1 MFHYW
6 QRMSIAR
13 KVIWFV
19 SFALGLIVGVY
30 TVQTYID
37 KKVDLYQNI
46 DEHLTSLAVAMSHV
60 YGPHNDQYYA
70 EGTLAQEA
78 YKALC
83 IEMSKSLKA
92 MQVMFVYSMVVDN
105 QGKAS
110 FTASSESAELFDQGN
125 GSAFWEDYHQAP
137 QQLFTAWQTNQPQFA
152 EYSDKWGDF
161 RSIFYPMTTP
171 GGRRY
176 IVGVDVTLDTI
187 QQTLSAEL
195 WETISFGLIIFGV
208 AIVLLALMV
217 NKITV
222 SLKQFSELSKNLA
235 TGSGDLTARL
245 EVKGSDDIAVAAHN
259 INALLNM
266 IHKMWGGVKEL
277 SRENKL
283 VSSELSATTVEVVE
297 RIDSAAQ
304 NASKIV
310 EKMSEVVQLIDLNIE
325 ALSGNDQQ
333 SRLASEELEKLSG
346 IVNDMLLIV
355 KTKEQAEHALTANIV
370 SLSNQIASI
379 QQVLSVIGTIAG
391 QTNLLAL
398 NAMIEA
404 ARSGEH
410 GRGFAVVADEVRKL
424 AERTRQSLEQITIT
438 VNSVITAMQDVYQ
451 QSEMNSDR
459 MEDLS
464 NISELASEAIA
475 STSNTIATMQQIAQT
490 VLHDSKLIQTNIKL
504 SDQII
509 HNNAQISDVNR
520 LSIIQINQCSEYLSF
535 ITQKLDTELS
545 SVST

>member
-1 MFHYW
+1 
-6 QRMSIAR
+6 
-13 KVIWFV
+13 
-19 SFALGLIVGVY
+19 
-30 TVQTYID
+30 
-37 KKVDLYQNI
+37 
-46 DEHLTSLAVAMSHV
+46 
-60 YGPHNDQYYA
+60 
-70 EGTLAQEA
+70 
-78 YKALC
+78 
-83 IEMSKSLKA
+83 
-92 MQVMFVYSMVVDN
+92 
-105 QGKAS
+105 
-110 FTASSESAELFDQGN
+110 
-125 GSAFWEDYHQAP
+125 
-137 QQLFTAWQTNQPQFA
+137 
-152 EYSDKWGDF
+152 
-161 RSIFYPMTTP
+161 
-171 GGRRY
+171 
-176 IVGVDVTLDTI
+176 
-187 QQTLSAEL
+187 
-195 WETISFGLIIFGV
+195 
-208 AIVLLALMV
+208 
-217 NKITV
+217 
-222 SLKQFSELSKNLA
+222 
-235 TGSGDLTARL
+235 
-245 EVKGSDDIAVAAHN
+245 
-259 INALLNM
+259 
-266 IHKMWGGVKEL
+266 
-277 SRENKL
+277 
-283 VSSELSATTVEVVE
+283 
-297 RIDSAAQ
+297 
-304 NASKIV
+304 
-310 EKMSEVVQLIDLNIE
+310 
-325 ALSGNDQQ
+325 
-333 SRLASEELEKLSG
+333 
-346 IVNDMLLIV
+346 MLLIV

>member
-1 MFHYW
+1 
-6 QRMSIAR
+6 
-13 KVIWFV
+13 
-19 SFALGLIVGVY
+19 
-30 TVQTYID
+30 
-37 KKVDLYQNI
+37 
-46 DEHLTSLAVAMSHV
+46 
-60 YGPHNDQYYA
+60 
-70 EGTLAQEA
+70 
-78 YKALC
+78 
-83 IEMSKSLKA
+83 
-92 MQVMFVYSMVVDN
+92 
-105 QGKAS
+105 
-110 FTASSESAELFDQGN
+110 
-125 GSAFWEDYHQAP
+125 
-137 QQLFTAWQTNQPQFA
+137 
-152 EYSDKWGDF
+152 
-161 RSIFYPMTTP
+161 MTTP

>member
-1 MFHYW
+1 
-6 QRMSIAR
+6 
-13 KVIWFV
+13 
-19 SFALGLIVGVY
+19 
-30 TVQTYID
+30 
-37 KKVDLYQNI
+37 
-46 DEHLTSLAVAMSHV
+46 
-60 YGPHNDQYYA
+60 
-70 EGTLAQEA
+70 
-78 YKALC
+78 
-83 IEMSKSLKA
+83 
-92 MQVMFVYSMVVDN
+92 
-105 QGKAS
+105 
-110 FTASSESAELFDQGN
+110 
-125 GSAFWEDYHQAP
+125 
-137 QQLFTAWQTNQPQFA
+137 
-152 EYSDKWGDF
+152 
-161 RSIFYPMTTP
+161 
-171 GGRRY
+171 
-176 IVGVDVTLDTI
+176 
-187 QQTLSAEL
+187 
-195 WETISFGLIIFGV
+195 
-208 AIVLLALMV
+208 
-217 NKITV
+217 
-222 SLKQFSELSKNLA
+222 
-235 TGSGDLTARL
+235 L